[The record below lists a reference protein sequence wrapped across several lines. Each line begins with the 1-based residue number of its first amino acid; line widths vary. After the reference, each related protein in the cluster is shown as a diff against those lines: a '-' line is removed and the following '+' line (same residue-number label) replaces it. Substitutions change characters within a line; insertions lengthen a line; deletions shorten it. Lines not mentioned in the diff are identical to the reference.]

1 MEILLK
7 KDVDRLGSKD
17 EIVTVKNGFGR
28 NYLIPKGMAIL
39 ATESVKKMN
48 SETLKQRA
56 HKFNQLK
63 DEALKILDKLSKKT
77 FEVPA
82 KVGENGKIF
91 GSISN
96 IQLADA
102 LDKAGFKIERKNITL
117 PANNI
122 KEVGKFEAEVI
133 LYKDVKGKINFEIVA
148 G

>member
-133 LYKDVKGKINFEIVA
+133 LHKDVKGKISFEIVA

>member
-7 KDVDRLGSKD
+7 KDVERLGSKD

-77 FEVPA
+77 FEVPV

-102 LDKAGFKIERKNITL
+102 LVKAGFKIERKDITL

-133 LYKDVKGKINFEIVA
+133 LHKDVKGKINFEIVA